1 MANGVTQIRRS
12 VMALALPVTV
22 SSLLQRAEGI
32 VAVFLV
38 GGLGAIPIAAVGLGQ
53 LLAFIASTLVS
64 GLSVGTNVI
73 VAQLW
78 GARRHLDAGQ
88 AARHFLGLAIVVSL
102 MLVAGGLLLNR
113 FAMQLLGAAPDV
125 IALSLPY
132 STLIFLVIPFT
143 VLLQVLASTLQG
155 TGDTRTPMYAM
166 IVVNV
171 LHICIAYPLIY
182 GRWGLPA
189 LGVQGAAIAVGI
201 AEATGTCFLAI
212 RCWPLLHR
220 STHIRFDL
228 IRTIWQ
234 VGAPVS
240 GERIVQQAGILAYTK
255 IVLLY
260 GTVSYAAHQ
269 VGLSIESLSFL
280 PGYGFAIAAATMVGQ
295 SIGAGKY
302 TRAKLE
308 NWEANRLATVIMSVM
323 GIVFFFFPYVL
334 LRAFTSD
341 ESVIELGTLFLKI
354 VALIQIP
361 LALTMVLAGSLRGAG
376 DTHFIMVA
384 TTIGMWLVRVPIALI
399 LGVWLHLGVF
409 YVWLAMIADWTL
421 RMTLMLWRYRS
432 DRWRAIQVIR

>member
-143 VLLQVLASTLQG
+143 VLLQVLSSTLQG

>member
-22 SSLLQRAEGI
+22 SSLLQRTEGI

-53 LLAFIASTLVS
+53 LLAFIATTLVS

-78 GARRHLDAGQ
+78 GARRHRDAGQ
-88 AARHFLGLAIVVSL
+88 AARHFLGLSVAVSL
-102 MLVAGGLLLNR
+102 LLMTAGLLLNR
-113 FAMQLLGAAPDV
+113 YAMQLLGAAPDV
-125 IALSLPY
+125 VALSLPY

-143 VLLQVLASTLQG
+143 VLLQVMSSILQG
-155 TGDTRTPMYAM
+155 TGDTKTPMYAM
-166 IVVNV
+166 IVVNL
-171 LHICIAYPLIY
+171 LHVCIAYPLIY
-182 GRWGLPA
+182 GRWGMPS
-189 LGVQGAAIAVGI
+189 LGVQGAAIAVGL
-201 AEATGTCFLAI
+201 AEAVGVCYLAV
-212 RCWPLLHR
+212 RCVPLLHR
-220 STHIRFDL
+220 SAHIRFDFL
-228 IRTIWQ
+228 RTIWQ

-308 NWEANRLATVIMSVM
+308 NWEANRLAIGIMSLM
-323 GIVFFFFPYVL
+323 GIVFFFFPYAL

-341 ESVIELGTLFLKI
+341 ASVIELGTLFLKI
-354 VALIQIP
+354 VALLQIP

-384 TTIGMWLVRVPIALI
+384 TSIGMWVVRVPIALI
-399 LGVWLHLGVF
+399 VGVWLHLGVF

-421 RMTLMLWRYRS
+421 RMVLMLWRYRS
-432 DRWRAIQVIR
+432 ERWRAIQVIR